1 MYKLALK
8 TEIEA
13 KQIALSIANS
23 PLVKTAIA
31 GEDPNWGRIIMAIG
45 KAGPKINLNKI
56 SIKFG
61 NLKIVQDGKLHQS
74 YDEKKTAGYMK
85 NDFQLDKYENVK
97 KTIKSYQ
104 KFIKDNFKFVGE
116 NFAYEAR
123 SIHYN
128 PKKKSKGIY
137 GNASKKDL
145 MELKE
150 EGIDAQMIPW
160 VEDKDN

>member
-1 MYKLALK
+1 MIKYKLACKNCETTFDSWFASSNEFEKLK
-8 TEIEA
+8 KKRLLVCHIC
-13 KQIALSIANS
+13 NS
-23 PLVKTAIA
+23 KTV
-31 GEDPNWGRIIMAIG
+31 DKTLMSPSLRN
-45 KAGPKINLNKI
+45 NKKDI
-56 SIKFG
+56 
-61 NLKIVQDGKLHQS
+61 
-74 YDEKKTAGYMK
+74 K
-85 NDFQLDKYENVK
+85 NDLQLDKYENVK

-104 KFIKDNFKFVGE
+104 KFIKENFKFVGE

-145 MELKE
+145 IELKE
-150 EGIDAQMIPW
+150 EGIDAHMIAW

>member
-1 MYKLALK
+1 MIKYKLACNNCETAFDSWFASSKEFEKLK
-8 TEIEA
+8 
-13 KQIALSIANS
+13 KKKLLVCHVCNS
-23 PLVKTAIA
+23 TKVDKTL
-31 GEDPNWGRIIMAIG
+31 MA
-45 KAGPKINLNKI
+45 PSVMNNKTD
-56 SIKFG
+56 
-61 NLKIVQDGKLHQS
+61 L
-74 YDEKKTAGYMK
+74 K
-85 NDFQLDKYENVK
+85 NDFQINKYENIK

-104 KFIKDNFKFVGE
+104 KFIKENFKFVGE

>member
-1 MYKLALK
+1 MA
-8 TEIEA
+8 
-13 KQIALSIANS
+13 
-23 PLVKTAIA
+23 
-31 GEDPNWGRIIMAIG
+31 PNVM
-45 KAGPKINLNKI
+45 NK
-56 SIKFG
+56 
-61 NLKIVQDGKLHQS
+61 
-74 YDEKKTAGYMK
+74 KKDIK
-85 NDFQLDKYENVK
+85 NDVQLDKYQNVK
-97 KTIKSYQ
+97 RTIKSYQ
-104 KFIKDNFKFVGE
+104 KFIKANFKFVGE